1 MAIVKGR
8 WPRAVFY
15 DSKTTLFDWGWSW
28 ATAAANIV
36 KKYGSPV
43 DTAKFTQN
51 WVRFFESH
59 HRRTAFSQYTPVT
72 ETVKEALVDTFNTFR
87 IPGSPED
94 VRAYT
99 DLQKD
104 VGLFAETEQAL
115 QNQQDLGVKVFI
127 YSDVEREF
135 LDMYV
140 SKFQRFKADFVGST
154 EQPRI
159 HKPNPLTYYWVLEQ
173 NGLKPRDVLYCAAP
187 GFDVQGAMSAGL
199 IAAWLRRPV
208 DGMLASQA
216 PSAKGIP
223 ADYEIESLHDV
234 TQILR
239 ANRSAS

>member
-1 MAIVKGR
+1 MAIKGR

-36 KKYGSPV
+36 KKYGSSV
-43 DTAKFTQN
+43 DTAKFTSN

-72 ETVKEALVDTFNTFR
+72 DTVKEALVDTFNTFR
-87 IPGSPED
+87 LPGSPDD

-99 DLQKD
+99 ELQKD
-104 VGLFAETEQAL
+104 VGLFAETEEAL
-115 QNQQDLGVKVFI
+115 TQQQSLGVKVFI
-127 YSDVEREF
+127 YSDVEREY
-135 LDMYV
+135 LDLYV
-140 SKFQRFKADFVGST
+140 SKFRRFKPDFVGST

-159 HKPNPLTYYWVLEQ
+159 HKPNPLTYHWVLQQ
-173 NGLKPRDVLYCAAP
+173 NGLQARDVLYCAAP
-187 GFDVQGAMSAGL
+187 GFDVQGTMSAGL

-223 ADYEIESLHDV
+223 ADYEIDSLHDV
-234 TQILR
+234 TRILQL
-239 ANRSAS
+239 NRGG

>member
-1 MAIVKGR
+1 MAIKGR

-36 KKYGSPV
+36 KKYGSSV
-43 DTAKFTQN
+43 DTAKFTSN

-72 ETVKEALVDTFNTFR
+72 DTVKEALVDTFNTFR
-87 IPGSPED
+87 LPGSPDD

-99 DLQKD
+99 ELQKD
-104 VGLFAETEQAL
+104 VGLFAETEEAL
-115 QNQQDLGVKVFI
+115 TQQQSLGVKVFI
-127 YSDVEREF
+127 YSDVEREY
-135 LDMYV
+135 LDLYV
-140 SKFQRFKADFVGST
+140 SKFRRFKPDFVGST

-159 HKPNPLTYYWVLEQ
+159 HKPNPLTYHWVLQQ
-173 NGLKPRDVLYCAAP
+173 NGLQARDVLYCAAP
-187 GFDVQGAMSAGL
+187 GFDVQGTMSAGL
-199 IAAWLRRPV
+199 IAAWLRRPG

-234 TQILR
+234 TRILQL
-239 ANRSAS
+239 NRGG

>member
-1 MAIVKGR
+1 MIVKGR

-28 ATAAANIV
+28 ASAADALV
-36 KKYGSPV
+36 KKYGSSV
-43 DTAKFTQN
+43 DTAKFRAT

-72 ETVKEALVDTFNTFR
+72 ATVTEAMLDTFSVFR
-87 IPGSPED
+87 LPGVAED

-99 DLQKD
+99 QLQKD
-104 VGLFAETEQAL
+104 VGLFAETEEAL
-115 QNQQDLGVKVFI
+115 QAQQDLGVKILI
-127 YSDVEREF
+127 YSDVEREY

-140 SKFQRFKADFVGST
+140 SKFRKFRPDFVGST
-154 EQPRI
+154 EQPRF
-159 HKPNPLTYYWVLEQ
+159 HKPNPLTYQWVLEQ
-173 NGLKPRDVLYCAAP
+173 NGLKARDVLYCAAP

-208 DGMLASQA
+208 DGLLSSQA

-234 TQILR
+234 TTILR
-239 ANRSAS
+239 ANRI

>member
-1 MAIVKGR
+1 MSFKGR

-28 ATAAANIV
+28 STAAASLAR
-36 KKYGSPV
+36 KYGSTV
-43 DTAKFTQN
+43 DAGKFTQN

-59 HRRTAFSQYTPVT
+59 HRRTAFSQFTPVT
-72 ETVKEALVDTFNTFR
+72 DTVREALLDTFNTLR
-87 IPGSPED
+87 ISGCPED

-99 DLQKD
+99 ELQKD

-115 QNQQDLGVKVFI
+115 QEQQSLGVKVII
-127 YSDVEREF
+127 YSDVEREY

-140 SKFQRFKADFVGST
+140 SKFRTFKPDFVGST

-159 HKPNPLTYYWVLEQ
+159 HKPNPLTYYWVLHQ
-173 NGLKPRDVLYCAAP
+173 NGLQPRDVLYCAAP

-199 IAAWLRRPV
+199 IAAWLRRPI
-208 DGMLASQA
+208 DGMLANLA
-216 PSAKGIP
+216 PSSKGIP

-234 TQILR
+234 TKIIR
-239 ANRSAS
+239 ANRIG

>member
-1 MAIVKGR
+1 MAIKGR

-28 ATAAANIV
+28 ATAAATLV
-36 KKYGSPV
+36 RKYGSTV
-43 DTAKFTQN
+43 ETAKFAQN

-72 ETVKEALVDTFNTFR
+72 QTVTEALMDTFNTFR
-87 IPGSPED
+87 IAGSPED

-104 VGLFAETEQAL
+104 VGLFAETEAAL
-115 QNQQDLGVKVFI
+115 QEQQDMGVKVFI

-140 SKFQRFKADFVGST
+140 SKFRKFRADFVGST

-159 HKPNPLTYYWVLEQ
+159 HKPNPLTYYWVLQQ
-173 NGLKPRDVLYCAAP
+173 NGLQPRDVLYCAAP

-208 DGMLASQA
+208 DGMLANQA

-234 TQILR
+234 TRILQ
-239 ANRSAS
+239 ANRNP

>member
-1 MAIVKGR
+1 MAIKGR

-28 ATAAANIV
+28 ATAAATLV
-36 KKYGSPV
+36 KKYGSSV
-43 DTAKFTQN
+43 DTAQFTSN

-72 ETVKEALVDTFNTFR
+72 DTVKEALVDTFNTLR
-87 IPGSPED
+87 IPGSPDD
-94 VRAYT
+94 VSAYT
-99 DLQKD
+99 SLQKE
-104 VGLFAETEQAL
+104 VGLFAETEEAL
-115 QNQQDLGVKVFI
+115 QNQQNLGVKVFI
-127 YSDVEREF
+127 YSDVEREY
-135 LDMYV
+135 LDLYV
-140 SKFQRFKADFVGST
+140 SKFKRFKADFVGST

-159 HKPNPLTYYWVLEQ
+159 HKPNPLTYYWVLQQ
-173 NGLKPRDVLYCAAP
+173 NGLQPRDVLYCAAP

-234 TQILR
+234 TRIIQL
-239 ANRSAS
+239 NRGG

>member
-1 MAIVKGR
+1 MSFKGR

-28 ATAAANIV
+28 STAAASLAR
-36 KKYGSPV
+36 KYGSTV
-43 DTAKFTQN
+43 DAGKFAQS

-72 ETVKEALVDTFNTFR
+72 DTVQEALLDTFNTLR
-87 IPGSPED
+87 ISGCPED

-99 DLQKD
+99 ELQKD

-115 QNQQDLGVKVFI
+115 QEQQSLGVKVII
-127 YSDVEREF
+127 YSDVEREY

-140 SKFQRFKADFVGST
+140 SKFRTFKPDFVGST

-159 HKPNPLTYYWVLEQ
+159 HKPNPLTYYWVLQQ
-173 NGLKPRDVLYCAAP
+173 NGLQPRDVLYCAAP

-199 IAAWLRRPV
+199 IAAWLRRPI
-208 DGMLASQA
+208 DGMLANQA
-216 PSAKGIP
+216 QSSKGIP

-234 TQILR
+234 TRIIR
-239 ANRSAS
+239 ANRGG